1 MLRNIAGKP
10 NHPIE
15 FRPGRRGEVTRNF
28 ANFDKA
34 KERLGFEPKW
44 AVEDGLAATWEWY
57 QDQGDAILEVK
68 TNDS

>member
-34 KERLGFEPKW
+34 KERLGFRPRW
-44 AVEDGLAATWEWY
+44 SVEEGLTATWEWF
-57 QDQGDAILEVK
+57 QDQGDVILAVE